1 MIERGYFGRALRIVV
16 SDPVNYLVGG
26 ALLLLVVVISFGLLI
41 GPATCGIVW
50 VTIRHCRGEG
60 QVAFSELF
68 RGFDNFSSSLMA
80 GVVFSVLVILG
91 LALGIVPGIILGALF
106 CFVFPFVVERDMPLP
121 EAMVASRRIPGPE
134 DLLDRCVFF
143 LALLVLALSGLALFL
158 VGFVFTWALAWA
170 ALGVA
175 YEDLA
180 ERSRESG
187 ASSDI

>member
-16 SDPVNYLVGG
+16 SDPVTYLVGG
-26 ALLLLVVVISFGLLI
+26 ALLLLVTVISFGLLI

-50 VTIRHCRGEG
+50 VTIRHCRGV

-68 RGFDNFSSSLMA
+68 RGFDNFTSSLMA
-80 GVVFSVLVILG
+80 GVVFSALVIAG
-91 LALGIVPGIILGALF
+91 LVLGIVPGIILGALF

-143 LALLVLALSGLALFL
+143 LVLLVLALSGLALFL

-170 ALGVA
+170 ALAVA
-175 YEDLA
+175 FEDFA
-180 ERSRESG
+180 AASREDG
-187 ASSDI
+187 ATPDA

>member
-1 MIERGYFGRALRIVV
+1 VIERGYFGRALRIVV
-16 SDPVNYLVGG
+16 NDPVIYLVGG
-26 ALLLLVVVISFGLLI
+26 ALLLLVTLISFGLLI

-50 VTIRHCRGEG
+50 VTIRHCRGE
-60 QVAFSELF
+60 QVAFSDLF

-80 GVVFSVLVILG
+80 GVVFTALVIAG

-106 CFVFPFVVERDMPLP
+106 CFVFPFIVERDMPLP

-143 LALLVLALSGLALFL
+143 LVLLVLALSGLALAL
-158 VGFVFTWALAWA
+158 VGFVFTWALAWT
-170 ALGVA
+170 ALAVA

-180 ERSRESG
+180 AGSRD
-187 ASSDI
+187 SDAAPDA